1 MALSDKLRELRDKQ
15 NWSQET
21 LADMMNMHRSTISRY
36 ETGKSIPNYQTV
48 IRFAEIYKVDK
59 EYLVDELNQLLPNV
73 EAPGFIL
80 KEKLEDPDV
89 GMILQLL
96 HDEPDLKK
104 ALVELHLMAPKRKS
118 FYSDTITTFIKMN
131 KKHRDKM

>member
-1 MALSDKLRELRDKQ
+1 MALSEKLRELRDKQ

-21 LADMMNMHRSTISRY
+21 LADMMKMHRSTISRY
-36 ETGKSIPNYQTV
+36 ETGKAIPNYQTV

-73 EAPGFIL
+73 EAPGFVL

-89 GMILQLL
+89 SLIFQLMQ
-96 HDEPDLKK
+96 DEPELKK
-104 ALVELHLMAPKRKS
+104 ALIELHLMPPKRRS
-118 FYSDTITTFIKMN
+118 FYSDTITTFIKVN
-131 KKHRDKM
+131 KRHKDKM

>member
-1 MALSDKLRELRDKQ
+1 MALSEKLRELRDKQ

-21 LADMMNMHRSTISRY
+21 LADMMKMHRSTISRY
-36 ETGKSIPNYQTV
+36 ETGKAIPNYQTV

-73 EAPGFIL
+73 EAPGFVL

-89 GMILQLL
+89 GLIFQLMQ
-96 HDEPDLKK
+96 DEPELKK
-104 ALVELHLMAPKRKS
+104 ALIELHLMPPKRRS
-118 FYSDTITTFIKMN
+118 FYSDTITTFIKVN
-131 KKHRDKM
+131 KRHKDKM

>member
-1 MALSDKLRELRDKQ
+1 MALSEKLRELRDKQ

-21 LADMMNMHRSTISRY
+21 LADMMKMHRSTISRY
-36 ETGKSIPNYQTV
+36 ETGKAIPNYQTV
-48 IRFAEIYKVDK
+48 IRFAEIYRVDK

-73 EAPGFIL
+73 EAPGFVL

-96 HDEPDLKK
+96 QDEPDLKK
-104 ALVELHLMAPKRKS
+104 AMVELHLMHPKRKS
-118 FYSDTITTFIKMN
+118 FFSDAITTFIKVN
-131 KKHRDKM
+131 KKHKDKM

>member
-1 MALSDKLRELRDKQ
+1 MALSEKLRELRDKQ

-21 LADMMNMHRSTISRY
+21 LADMMKMHRSTISRY
-36 ETGKSIPNYQTV
+36 ETGKAIPNYQTV

-73 EAPGFIL
+73 EAPGFVL

-89 GMILQLL
+89 GLIFQLL
-96 HDEPDLKK
+96 QDEPELKK
-104 ALVELHLMAPKRKS
+104 ALIELHLMPPKRRS
-118 FYSDTITTFIKMN
+118 FYSDTITTFIKVN
-131 KKHRDKM
+131 KRHKDKM